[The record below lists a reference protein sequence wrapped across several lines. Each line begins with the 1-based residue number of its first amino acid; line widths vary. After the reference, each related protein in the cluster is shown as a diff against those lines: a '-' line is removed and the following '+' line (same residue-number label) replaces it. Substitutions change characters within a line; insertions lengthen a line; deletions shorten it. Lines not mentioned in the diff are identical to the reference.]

1 MNFEESLKRLK
12 EICDKLKDE
21 QVSLEETMSLYKEGM
36 KLSNECM
43 SVLEAVKAEL
53 EVNYEQAGKNE

>member
-36 KLSNECM
+36 KLSGECM
-43 SVLEAVKAEL
+43 KVLEAVKAEL
-53 EVNYEQAGKNE
+53 EISYEQVEKND